1 MFENLPV
8 VVADSCCFWFH
19 THMKESFSS
28 LSLSLSLSLSSLSVS
43 ALPASCQPFD
53 ERVYQSSDLLSDCI
67 SVIISNLFTLGH
79 SDQQILWHVQTFTNR
94 HHHTSAGCFNC
105 FECLNNSICDHFNIL
120 ADSFIFN
127 LIMNICQVWN
137 GSYRTDACAITSN
150 FIHKHSR
157 KLHDIYTSLA
167 TGSFLIF
174 ITNWNYIIFIKS
186 LIFKYIQLYPH
197 TVYRS

>member
-1 MFENLPV
+1 MR
-8 VVADSCCFWFH
+8 
-19 THMKESFSS
+19 ESISHPIS
-28 LSLSLSLSLSSLSVS
+28 YQIVSLSSSPICSHLGIQISK
-43 ALPASCQPFD
+43 F
-53 ERVYQSSDLLSDCI
+53 SDM
-67 SVIISNLFTLGH
+67 F
-79 SDQQILWHVQTFTNR
+79 QTFTNR

-174 ITNWNYIIFIKS
+174 ITNCNYIIFIKS

>member
-28 LSLSLSLSLSSLSVS
+28 LSLCLFLSLHCLLHVSLLMRESISHPISYQIVSLSSSPICSHLGIQISK
-43 ALPASCQPFD
+43 F
-53 ERVYQSSDLLSDCI
+53 SDM
-67 SVIISNLFTLGH
+67 F
-79 SDQQILWHVQTFTNR
+79 QTFTNR

-105 FECLNNSICDHFNIL
+105 FECLNNSICDHLNIL

-157 KLHDIYTSLA
+157 KLHDIY
-167 TGSFLIF
+167 
-174 ITNWNYIIFIKS
+174 
-186 LIFKYIQLYPH
+186 
-197 TVYRS
+197 

>member
-28 LSLSLSLSLSSLSVS
+28 LSLSLSLSVS

-137 GSYRTDACAITSN
+137 GSYRRLRMHAQLRLTLSTNTRVNCT
-150 FIHKHSR
+150 
-157 KLHDIYTSLA
+157 IYILA
-167 TGSFLIF
+167 
-174 ITNWNYIIFIKS
+174 
-186 LIFKYIQLYPH
+186 
-197 TVYRS
+197 